1 MIFELEWEKGNPS
14 SFWIHIPYL
23 ETKQSGIIRM
33 GKLKEVKNQTHQWIE
48 RKNPNQLTKEN
59 RYFRKAPNLQD
70 FNFGNKSS
78 A

>member
-1 MIFELEWEKGNPS
+1 
-14 SFWIHIPYL
+14 
-23 ETKQSGIIRM
+23 M

-48 RKNPNQLTKEN
+48 RKNPNLLTRGKE